1 MGTMATRRTILG
13 AALDLF
19 VTRGFHDTS
28 TARIAKNA
36 RVATGTLFHHFGNK
50 GVLIDTL
57 HRLIAGH
64 RRTLLAADLDP
75 TDPIPD
81 QLRTLLNNDL
91 HWAREHDD
99 QDRFLRQCRQAP
111 GLALAARPDD
121 PDETPV
127 AVDLMARGR
136 DAGELRDLPPELL
149 ARMFFGMSRAV
160 ISHVAEQPEL
170 VDDQVFLDRAFAA
183 IWDGLRRPAAD

>member
-13 AALDLF
+13 AALNLF

-36 RVATGTLFHHFGNK
+36 GVATGTLFHHFGNK
-50 GVLIDTL
+50 STLIDTL

-64 RRTLLAADLDP
+64 RRTLLAADLNP

-91 HWAREHDD
+91 HWALDHDD
-99 QDRFLRQCRQAP
+99 QDRFLRQCRQVP
-111 GLALAARPDD
+111 GLALAACPDD
-121 PDETPV
+121 PDEAPV
-127 AVDLMARGR
+127 AVNLMSRGR

-149 ARMFFGMSRAV
+149 AQMFFGMSRAV

-170 VDDQVFLDRAFAA
+170 VDDQEFLDRAFAG
-183 IWDGLRRPAAD
+183 IWGGLTAG

>member
-1 MGTMATRRTILG
+1 MSTMATRRTILG

-36 RVATGTLFHHFGNK
+36 GVATGTLFHHFGNK
-50 GVLIDTL
+50 SNLIDTL

-75 TDPIPD
+75 DSPISD
-81 QLRTLLNNDL
+81 QLRTLLINDL
-91 HWAREHDD
+91 HWAADHDD

-121 PDETPV
+121 PDETPKV
-127 AVDLMARGR
+127 TELMARGR
-136 DAGELRDLPPELL
+136 AAGDLRDLPPELL

-160 ISHVAEQPEL
+160 ISHVAGQPEL
-170 VDDQVFLDRAFAA
+170 VDDQEFLDRAFAA
-183 IWDGLRRPAAD
+183 VWGGLAAS